1 MNGFNA
7 TSTTLYAV
15 SPEDT
20 LDTENQFILKGT
32 KGRMKSVLEEF
43 ACGNISPEPRFIKHN
58 SDYEKAVIALSDAEN
73 KLRAALNG
81 TEQGLLNTMLEA
93 QGAVSLLANTDKF
106 IYGYRLG
113 VLMTMEVF
121 NGKEDLT
128 VGGKDC

>member
-1 MNGFNA
+1 MIQISIYLEG
-7 TSTTLYAV
+7 V
-15 SPEDT
+15 
-20 LDTENQFILKGT
+20 

-58 SDYEKAVIALSDAEN
+58 SEYEKATKALSDAEE
-73 KLRAALNG
+73 KLRAALTG
-81 TEQGLLNTMLEA
+81 TEQGLLNALLEA

-106 IYGYRLG
+106 VYGYRLG

-121 NGKEDLT
+121 NGREDLA